1 MSWDH
6 ELSSILSGAEGSV
19 SKMRERLT
27 SAGNLPGP
35 AARLFPATERI
46 PDSDSVPPALPLRAS
61 PLRIPAP
68 PLGVQWSDLAAI
80 QSQLQIQSQAIE
92 SLTQKVHEGER
103 ERHFQHRLIQA
114 LQEEVQELRER
125 ESRREPP
132 GALRTMEQWRR
143 EVGRELSSL
152 RGHIS
157 RVTLLGNPEES
168 FSAKLCREELEL
180 LSREVDQL
188 KTHLSRQQQEE
199 GGGARSKILE
209 ELIEK
214 NTTLSADLL
223 KIISQCSH
231 TQHQLDQI
239 RTCVSELRDVVKR
252 LVIKEH
258 QTSGRKACP
267 PCTRRRCLSPASSL
281 DNESRQEDRAIDQM
295 VHPDAPNSHRRT
307 HTLLVAPECTT
318 NSKESACGPAG
329 GSSLHERRETA
340 GGTKT
345 ISILRLVPD
354 LGCHEIDNTLERV
367 FVLFGESLFQKSR
380 TQPKSSDPDLQ
391 GEPLSIMS
399 CL

>member
-1 MSWDH
+1 MNWDH

-27 SAGNLPGP
+27 SAGNLPGA

-258 QTSGRKACP
+258 QTSEDSRLLTHHGVGVRGEEAESD
-267 PCTRRRCLSPASSL
+267 LEDFSPTPSL
-281 DNESRQEDRAIDQM
+281 AE
-295 VHPDAPNSHRRT
+295 V
-307 HTLLVAPECTT
+307 
-318 NSKESACGPAG
+318 
-329 GSSLHERRETA
+329 
-340 GGTKT
+340 
-345 ISILRLVPD
+345 
-354 LGCHEIDNTLERV
+354 
-367 FVLFGESLFQKSR
+367 
-380 TQPKSSDPDLQ
+380 SSDDLSWLGDKDAAPHQ
-391 GEPLSIMS
+391 KPGVSLSVQS
-399 CL
+399 RRSNFTGPGSDLDDDLLDPGSDLSVDDL